1 MGKLIHV
8 ELYKLHTTRA
18 PLILLALSQ
27 LIIAGGVSGLVMS
40 GEDLRATTSLS
51 QALGHA
57 GLASLLTLVLGIMAV
72 AGEYRNRTITDTYLS
87 TPRRGRVVLAK
98 VYAYA
103 VAGAV
108 FGVVNACTALVAV
121 AVWWEAKGVP
131 LRLTGDGA
139 WHTIAG
145 CFVWN
150 IAVAV
155 IGVGIGALVRNLT
168 AAISVALAWI
178 ALVEGIVGQLIG
190 DLARW
195 LPFAGGSALANLTV
209 SGGTIRPLSQPV
221 AGSLLVAYAAL
232 FAVVAVS
239 TTVRRDVT

>member
-1 MGKLIHV
+1 MRKLIHV

-108 FGVVNACTALVAV
+108 FGVVNAC
-121 AVWWEAKGVP
+121 
-131 LRLTGDGA
+131 
-139 WHTIAG
+139 
-145 CFVWN
+145 
-150 IAVAV
+150 
-155 IGVGIGALVRNLT
+155 
-168 AAISVALAWI
+168 
-178 ALVEGIVGQLIG
+178 
-190 DLARW
+190 
-195 LPFAGGSALANLTV
+195 
-209 SGGTIRPLSQPV
+209 
-221 AGSLLVAYAAL
+221 
-232 FAVVAVS
+232 
-239 TTVRRDVT
+239 